1 MTSSVLTV
9 EYLVIQRFDPPQHQ
23 ARHQPT
29 AWVKGRALEC
39 PLKVVTSAPTLQ
51 I

>member
-9 EYLVIQRFDPPQHQ
+9 GCLVIQWFNPPQHQ
-23 ARHQPT
+23 ATHQPT
-29 AWVKGRALEC
+29 AWAKGRALEC
-39 PLKVVTSAPTLQ
+39 PLKVVTSAPTLH